1 MNDNKKKRYPTD
13 RLKLHAILEKKE
25 QALNEM
31 LGEVEEVRRL
41 VKAADYA
48 AISET
53 ANLYCLTPEKFK
65 EIMKSMFGEPP
76 KQHSEA
82 FKNGATLMASEKE
95 EDSTDDEKA

>member
-13 RLKLHAILEKKE
+13 RIKLHTILKKKE
-25 QALNEM
+25 EALKE
-31 LGEVEEVRRL
+31 LRAEVEELRRL
-41 VKAADYA
+41 VKQADNA

-53 ANLYCLTPEKFK
+53 ADLYCLTPEKLK

-76 KQHSEA
+76 KPHSEA
-82 FKNGATLMASEKE
+82 FKNGATPTASEKE